1 MKRFGVKY
9 HPKVKED
16 VKKLDIKAKERI
28 KRAIERKLM
37 TSPEIYGE
45 RLKGTL
51 KDLWKLR
58 VGDYR
63 VVFLIKGETVY
74 VLGIWLRKE
83 AYEKVNVKDIL
94 ERLKRL

>member
-16 VKKLDIKAKERI
+16 IKKLDRKTKERI
-28 KRAIERKLM
+28 KKAIERKLM

-45 RLKGTL
+45 KLKGTL

-58 VGDYR
+58 VGNYR
-63 VVFLIKGETVY
+63 VVFLIERKTVY
-74 VLGIWLRKE
+74 ILGIWHRKE

-94 ERLKRL
+94 ERLKSS